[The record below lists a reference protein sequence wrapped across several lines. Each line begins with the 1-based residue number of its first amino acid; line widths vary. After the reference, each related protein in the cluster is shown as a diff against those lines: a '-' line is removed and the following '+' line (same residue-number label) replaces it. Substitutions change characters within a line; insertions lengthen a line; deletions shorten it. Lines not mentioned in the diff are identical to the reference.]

1 MIPQNRKTTG
11 LGATGIAAIVAA
23 VATFSLCAANT
34 ASASIVYDNTV
45 NPLGEFFTDD
55 REFGDEITL
64 AGSEREMTEFTF
76 ETFASGIPSDTTATL
91 RFYANDGSDVGV
103 ATAPGSLLSGF
114 ESDPISVGSGTETHT
129 LSGISIDVPDT
140 FTWTVEFSN
149 VGNGQAG
156 LTLSSPVDVGGSF
169 DDFWIKTDGDWDT
182 FRFPDGNP
190 DGNFT
195 AQVTAVPEPSTMLFG
210 LLGGLMFV
218 GYRLF
223 NRRCS

>member
-1 MIPQNRKTTG
+1 MIAKNRKTTG
-11 LGATGIAAIVAA
+11 LGATAIAAIV
-23 VATFSLCAANT
+23 SLCV
-34 ASASIVYDNTV
+34 ASTGAASIVYDNTV
-45 NPLGEFFTDD
+45 NPLGEFFTDN
-55 REFGDEITL
+55 REFGDEISL
-64 AGSEREMTEFTF
+64 AGSDREMTEFTF
-76 ETFASGIPSDTTATL
+76 ETFASGIPDDTTATL
-91 RFYANDGSDVGV
+91 SFYENDGSDVGV
-103 ATAPGSLLSGF
+103 ATAPGTLLGKF
-114 ESDPISVGSGTETHT
+114 ENAVSVDAGTETHT

-169 DDFWIKTDGDWDT
+169 DDFWVKTEGDWDT
-182 FRFPDGNP
+182 FRFPNGNP

-210 LLGGLMFV
+210 LMGGLLFV

>member
-1 MIPQNRKTTG
+1 MTLKNRKTTG
-11 LGATGIAAIVAA
+11 IVAIMA
-23 VATFSLCAANT
+23 AFTLCVTST

-45 NPLGEFFTDD
+45 NPIGEFFTDN

-64 AGSEREMTEFTF
+64 AGSDREMTEFTF
-76 ETFASGIPSDTTATL
+76 ETFASGTPEEATATL

-103 ATAPGSLLSGF
+103 ATAPDTLLDGF
-114 ESDPISVGSGTETHT
+114 ESDPISIDTGTQTHT

-149 VGNGQAG
+149 LSGGQAG

-169 DDFWIKTDGDWDT
+169 DDFWINTDGEWDT